1 MEQEITAIQPQ
12 LTQHFA
18 KLINENHLAHAYL
31 LSGASGTGKLS
42 LAVWIA
48 QGIFCNQRNADG
60 TPCLKCSECRR
71 IAANEHPDVV
81 RIIPEGRSIKVDQV
95 RYLKSEFSKSGLE
108 GNRKVF
114 IIQDVEKMTTSA
126 ANSLLKF
133 IEEPNGSITAFL
145 LSSHANQILPTIVS
159 RCQVV
164 EMASLNRENQLKKL
178 MDAGVDKAVGSVLVN
193 LNADFDELVALGTD
207 EQFQKLLTEVVN
219 WMKAILADDWRAFVY
234 VQTRLM
240 PLVDERPAQERLL
253 ELMVMICRDLI
264 LLRYHQDDEVA
275 FITEKQMLTQAAAQ
289 IPASQ
294 LTKGVELVMNCWNQL
309 AVNVS
314 YQNVLE
320 GLTLRLCRCY
330 HKR

>member
-1 MEQEITAIQPQ
+1 M
-12 LTQHFA
+12 
-18 KLINENHLAHAYL
+18 
-31 LSGASGTGKLS
+31 
-42 LAVWIA
+42 
-48 QGIFCNQRNADG
+48 
-60 TPCLKCSECRR
+60 
-71 IAANEHPDVV
+71 V

-164 EMASLNRENQLKKL
+164 EMASLNRETQLKKL

-219 WMKAILADDWRAFVY
+219 WMKVILADDWRAFVY

-275 FITEKQMLTQAAAQ
+275 FIRAISE
-289 IPASQ
+289 SCS
-294 LTKGVELVMNCWNQL
+294 G
-309 AVNVS
+309 S
-314 YQNVLE
+314 
-320 GLTLRLCRCY
+320 
-330 HKR
+330 